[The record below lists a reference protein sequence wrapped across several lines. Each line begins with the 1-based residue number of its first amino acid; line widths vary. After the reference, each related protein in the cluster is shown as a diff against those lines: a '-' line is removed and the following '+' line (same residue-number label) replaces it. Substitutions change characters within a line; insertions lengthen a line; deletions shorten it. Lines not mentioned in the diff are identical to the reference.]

1 MADRTELKIPPGG
14 SSKPSEEVRDCLSF
28 RYRDVPESLEML
40 RQRAESG
47 MQILAQVVAELRAKG
62 YVVSEP
68 WTGKKSFGV
77 SSIKCEIG
85 SNPVWIVALPPEP
98 GDKWLLRL
106 QCRANDRFLPLAY
119 GLSEELHPV
128 VVTAGVTNVS
138 GTRELRW
145 IDYRTTMP
153 PGLRYLSK
161 VQW

>member
-1 MADRTELKIPPGG
+1 MADRIELKIPLGG
-14 SSKPSEEVRDCLSF
+14 PLKPSEEVRDCLSF
-28 RYRDVPESLEML
+28 RYRDVPESPAML
-40 RQRAESG
+40 RQRAQIG

-85 SNPVWIVALPPEP
+85 CNPVWIVASPPEP
-98 GDKWLLRL
+98 GDQSLFRL
-106 QCRANDRFLPLAY
+106 QCQANDRFLPLAY
-119 GLSEELHPV
+119 GLSEELHPA
-128 VVTAGVTNVS
+128 VTAGVTDVS

-145 IDYRTTMP
+145 IDYRTAMP
-153 PGLRYLSK
+153 PGLGYLSK